1 MLLGA
6 GAAAILQHLPDR
18 RPKKNHVMKARRQTW
33 SYMSNPKCIQGA
45 MLCSCQKFFNLAP
58 DWIAFKAS
66 VTALK
71 HTNEVKDSDSELDVV
86 KMVAEK
92 AFDPKRLIEYIN
104 F

>member
-1 MLLGA
+1 
-6 GAAAILQHLPDR
+6 
-18 RPKKNHVMKARRQTW
+18 
-33 SYMSNPKCIQGA
+33 

-104 F
+104 FFKQ